1 MATKAVFRN
10 YGEMA
15 VHKKTEFHAF
25 FYGCVSLTHTY
36 LILFLITD
44 WGQGSPFP
52 ARFGGNHFI
61 VPLDAKVQLCDSLE
75 ETVEVENVGIPA
87 EF

>member
-1 MATKAVFRN
+1 M
-10 YGEMA
+10 
-15 VHKKTEFHAF
+15 VHVMIK
-25 FYGCVSLTHTY
+25 YVYSY
-36 LILFLITD
+36 LFSVLITD
-44 WGQGSPFP
+44 RGQGSPFP

-61 VPLDAKVQLCDSLE
+61 VPLDAKVQLCNSLE